1 MQSLRHQVLQA
12 ELKRIEDEAEAK
24 SYAIMNKADALAT
37 AHSFCQQINKDLP
50 VFEHFHVSV
59 SYSTSPGCEIII
71 YTHDIGDV
79 FLCRARELKISWEDV
94 GLAHDD
100 VRRVRFDG
108 VPGVDV
114 FIRDVYLAMRAC
126 LDEAAA

>member
-24 SYAIMNKADALAT
+24 SYAVMNKADTLAT
-37 AHSFCQQINKDLP
+37 AHAFCQQINKDLP
-50 VFEHFHVSV
+50 EFEHFHVSV
-59 SYSTSPGCEIII
+59 LYSTSPGCEIVI
-71 YTHDIGDV
+71 YTHDMGDV
-79 FLCRARELKISWEDV
+79 FLRRAKELNTSWEDV

-108 VPGVDV
+108 APGVEV
-114 FIRDVYLAMRAC
+114 FIRDVHLAMRAC